1 MTNLALLA
9 EVVEE
14 DWPGRNDPKS
24 TDVEEEDDEY
34 DWSDKSDPI
43 PEIEAEEMKHGH
55 DNNLLVKGNK
65 DEEVALMAQSEQIK
79 VESSSSKSEKPSNCV
94 PLRETVKAK
103 LSSPECILQ
112 DSWKKSLG
120 EIESLK
126 HQLSELS
133 KNFKNE
139 KIAHALT
146 QVELTKKEN
155 CNTNDHSPENE
166 ARLKEFLRKKSDD
179 EHQEEESEVEVFIE
193 TDQAKT
199 QNGHPVKIKS
209 YHPRNRTKQVYVA
222 KGCQEIFEECSNKE
236 ERPKSDKSSNDHSS
250 SDYGFK
256 NPEFVKWQNDERKK
270 QIVGDCQRQ

>member
-55 DNNLLVKGNK
+55 DNNLLGKGNK

-79 VESSSSKSEKPSNCV
+79 SVQSKLNIIDNIHSEFVTDCQKKKSDITN
-94 PLRETVKAK
+94 LKMIIK
-103 LSSPECILQ
+103 FQLKKILQ

-133 KNFKNE
+133 KNFENE

-146 QVELTKKEN
+146 QGELTKKEN

-199 QNGHPVKIKS
+199 QNVHPVKIKS

-222 KGCQEIFEECSNKE
+222 KGCQEISEECSNKE
-236 ERPKSDKSSNDHSS
+236 E
-250 SDYGFK
+250 
-256 NPEFVKWQNDERKK
+256 
-270 QIVGDCQRQ
+270 